1 MEKGLRIAVV
11 LIGATMV
18 LGALGFMF
26 SPDAMEARFSVVA
39 SRIDGMGTLRGDLG
53 GLFLTLAIF
62 TLYGSR
68 PGKSAWL
75 AVPVVFMLT
84 VLLGRTVHILIDGLS
99 EPAIR
104 STVVEI
110 ISLAVLEA
118 ARRQLATDK
127 SAG

>member
-1 MEKGLRIAVV
+1 MENGLRFAVI
-11 LIGATMV
+11 LIGVAMV

-26 SPDAMEARFSVVA
+26 SPDAMEAQFSVVA
-39 SRIDGMGTLRGDLG
+39 SRVDGMGTLRGDLG

-84 VLLGRTVHILIDGLS
+84 VLLGRTVHMLIDGLS

-110 ISLAVLEA
+110 ISLAVFEA

>member
-1 MEKGLRIAVV
+1 MEKGLRFAVI
-11 LIGATMV
+11 LIGVAMV

-26 SPDAMEARFSVVA
+26 SPDAMEAQFSVVA
-39 SRIDGMGTLRGDLG
+39 SRVDGMGTLRGDLG

-84 VLLGRTVHILIDGLS
+84 VLLGRTVHMFIDGLS

>member
-1 MEKGLRIAVV
+1 MENGLRFAVI
-11 LIGATMV
+11 LIGVAMV

-26 SPDAMEARFSVVA
+26 SPDAMEAQFSVVA
-39 SRIDGMGTLRGDLG
+39 SRVDGMGTLRGDLG

-84 VLLGRTVHILIDGLS
+84 VLLGRTVHMFIDGLS

-110 ISLAVLEA
+110 ISLAVFEA

>member
-11 LIGATMV
+11 LIGVTMV

-26 SPDAMEARFSVVA
+26 SPEAMEAQFSVVA
-39 SRIDGMGTLRGDLG
+39 SRVDGMGTLRGDLG

-84 VLLGRTVHILIDGLS
+84 VLLGRTIHILIDGLS

-104 STVVEI
+104 SVVVEI

>member
-26 SPDAMEARFSVVA
+26 SPDAMEAQFSVVA

>member
-1 MEKGLRIAVV
+1 MEKGLRFAVI
-11 LIGATMV
+11 LIGVAMV

-26 SPDAMEARFSVVA
+26 SPDAMEAQFSVVA
-39 SRIDGMGTLRGDLG
+39 SRVDGMGTLRGDLG

-84 VLLGRTVHILIDGLS
+84 VLLGRTVHMFIDGLS

-110 ISLAVLEA
+110 ISLAVLGA